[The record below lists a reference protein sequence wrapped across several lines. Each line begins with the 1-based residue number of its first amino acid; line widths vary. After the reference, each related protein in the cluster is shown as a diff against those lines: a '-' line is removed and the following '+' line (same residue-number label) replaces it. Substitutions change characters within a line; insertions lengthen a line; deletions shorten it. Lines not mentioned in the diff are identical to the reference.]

1 MKNLFDYINESILD
15 DEDILIDDVKKSA
28 NDPIISLYRIF
39 LKNKTLKNNREVNNI
54 ILELSKIFKLEESRF
69 EIMEYEELCEISFHN
84 PKKYIKRFGGDIPG
98 PGSTLLSI
106 TLVPKFNKYTLQ
118 KCNLKTKKSIAAIDD
133 FIKTHNLIIGD
144 RTRYFT
150 SGVYHKKL

>member
-1 MKNLFDYINESILD
+1 MKSLYESILD

-39 LKNKTLKNNREVNNI
+39 LKNKTLKNNREANNII

-98 PGSTLLSI
+98 PGSTLLNI
-106 TLVPKFNKYTLQ
+106 TLIPEINAYSLQ
-118 KCNLKTKKSIAAIDD
+118 KCNLKKKKSIAAIDD
-133 FIKTHNLIIGD
+133 FIETHNLTNRGNP
-144 RTRYFT
+144 RYFN
-150 SGVYHKKL
+150 SQMYYKKL

>member
-1 MKNLFDYINESILD
+1 MKSLYESILD

-39 LKNKTLKNNREVNNI
+39 LKNKTLKNNREANNII

-144 RTRYFT
+144 GTRYFT

>member
-1 MKNLFDYINESILD
+1 MKTLYESILD

-39 LKNKTLKNNREVNNI
+39 LKNKTLKNNREANNI
-54 ILELSKIFKLEESRF
+54 IQELKEIFKLEESRIELMEF
-69 EIMEYEELCEISFHN
+69 GEHYEIHFNN

-98 PGSTLLSI
+98 PGSILLCI
-106 TLVPKFNKYTLQ
+106 TLVPKKNKYVLQ
-118 KCNLKTKKSIAAIDD
+118 KCNLKKKKSIAAIDD
-133 FIKTHNLIIGD
+133 FVKTHNLIIGD
-144 RTRYFT
+144 GTRYFI